1 MVVVVKAE
9 GVKEQEVGVKT
20 KMRQKMKKC
29 L

>member
-1 MVVVVKAE
+1 LVVVVRGE

-20 KMRQKMKKC
+20 KMRQKRKKR